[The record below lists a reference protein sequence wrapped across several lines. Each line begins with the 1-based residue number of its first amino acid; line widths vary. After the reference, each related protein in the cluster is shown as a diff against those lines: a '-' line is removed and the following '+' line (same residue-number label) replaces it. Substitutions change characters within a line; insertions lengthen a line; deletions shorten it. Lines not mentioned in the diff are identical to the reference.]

1 MLPIGGAKSVCRP
14 GAGPGSFTFAIAGW
28 SVRYERVE
36 EPVCRLGHLVYRP
49 TESAFVRFGRPREA
63 AQLSDELEGGR
74 ADLFV
79 RGGWFEVMQS
89 LDVSTHRNSS
99 PPPNDVASPRQPHQ
113 PPRNHDALDLPRA
126 LPDVPPLP
134 APGE

>member
-14 GAGPGSFTFAIAGW
+14 GAGPGRFNFPIAGW

-36 EPVCRLGHLVYRP
+36 ELVCRLGHLVYRA

-63 AQLSDELEGGR
+63 AQLSDELEGRR

-99 PPPNDVASPRQPHQ
+99 SPLNGSGAQLRAARV
-113 PPRNHDALDLPRA
+113 PRW
-126 LPDVPPLP
+126 
-134 APGE
+134 